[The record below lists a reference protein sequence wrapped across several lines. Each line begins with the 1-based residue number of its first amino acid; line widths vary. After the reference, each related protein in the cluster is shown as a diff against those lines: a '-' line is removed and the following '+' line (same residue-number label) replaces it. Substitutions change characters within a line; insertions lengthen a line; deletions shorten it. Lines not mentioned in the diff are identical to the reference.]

1 MLQGPLGHHQL
12 SQWDG
17 DGGCWHPGWS
27 SRHRAMVR
35 AQARGSMANWKSSP
49 QKSSPSVPATLAMV
63 WVKMVASNGGAGV
76 GGGSGPCTLT
86 GSVPAPAT
94 RGCLGRVGD
103 KGESEVGDREFLVRM
118 QGWGQEA
125 TWGHRKGQK
134 KMWRDRRGHKGAW
147 RDRRGCGGDRK
158 GHRGTRG
165 NSRGIHRSG
174 GDMEGQR
181 EHGGIG
187 GDMSGTR
194 RDMGDRAG
202 HWGDSGVG

>member
-1 MLQGPLGHHQL
+1 MLQGLLGHRQL

-63 WVKMVASNGGAGV
+63 RVKTVASNGGAGV
-76 GGGSGPCTLT
+76 GGGPGPCTLT
-86 GSVPAPAT
+86 GSAPAPAT

-134 KMWRDRRGHKGAW
+134 KMWRDRRG
-147 RDRRGCGGDRK
+147 CGGDRK

-165 NSRGIHRSG
+165 NSRGIRRSG

-181 EHGGIG
+181 EHGGTG
-187 GDMSGTR
+187 GDMRGTR

-202 HWGDSGVG
+202 HWGDSGMG